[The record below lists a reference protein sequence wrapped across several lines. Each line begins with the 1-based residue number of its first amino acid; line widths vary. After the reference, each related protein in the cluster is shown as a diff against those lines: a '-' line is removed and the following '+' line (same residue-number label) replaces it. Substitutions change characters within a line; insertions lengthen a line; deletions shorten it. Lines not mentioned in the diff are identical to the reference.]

1 MARPVQRVP
10 SRQNLRNTMGLARE
24 FGFLEFNTMDMVS
37 WDDDFLGALDDGYVT
52 AENNDGTVLTVGTG
66 ANGTATLVTDNNDND
81 YSEAS
86 LQLQWQPQLMCAVAA
101 RVQINNI
108 ATAKMEIGFTD
119 QIASGADVSA
129 ILLNGVVADT
139 YTANATDAA
148 AWVYDTDSDS
158 DVWHYVSTYNQNATD
173 TITGAPVSA
182 TSYQSGAP
190 VNDTYETFV
199 VALEG
204 TRSAGTTDA
213 WTSPSVAHFYRFD
226 KNGYQVDHQHLATG
240 PTSNV
245 LLTPYMNVTTRTTA
259 VRTMTV
265 DFFKAWQRRT
275 AD

>member
-37 WDDDFLGALDDGYVT
+37 WDDDFLGDTLDAGYST
-52 AENNDGTVLTVGTG
+52 AANNSGTVLTI
-66 ANGTATLVTDNNDND
+66 GTAVNGIATMVTDTSTAD

-86 LQLQWQPQLMCAVAA
+86 LELTFQPQLMCAMAA
-101 RVQINNI
+101 RVKIDNI

-119 QIASGADVSA
+119 LAADGGDVSA
-129 ILLNGVVADT
+129 ILLNGAVAGT

-148 AWVYDTDSDS
+148 AWVYDTDSAN

-173 TITGAPVSA
+173 TITGAPIS
-182 TSYQSGAP
+182 TDSYQSGAP
-190 VNDTYETFV
+190 VNDAYETFV

-204 TRSAGTTDA
+204 TRVTGSTDA

-226 KNGYQVDHQHLATG
+226 KNGYQVNHHSLATG
-240 PTSNV
+240 PTSNT
-245 LLTPYMNVTTRTTA
+245 LLTPYINVTSRTGA
-259 VRTMTV
+259 RTMTV